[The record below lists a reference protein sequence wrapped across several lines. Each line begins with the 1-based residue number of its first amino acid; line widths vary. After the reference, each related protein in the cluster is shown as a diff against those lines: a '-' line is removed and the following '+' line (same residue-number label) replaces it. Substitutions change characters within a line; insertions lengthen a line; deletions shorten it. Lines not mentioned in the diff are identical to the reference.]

1 MTTPPQDRA
10 ALVALAKNLE
20 DYVVYHGGIHADDCH
35 GDDTCEC
42 ESQRFNDGANEA
54 CRYLAALAAAP
65 AGDPV
70 GEPEPSELAEWM
82 KAHGVLKAQPTP
94 QPSAPAISMPADR
107 SAIIAKAIEAD
118 DSCISA
124 GAPAAV
130 LPRCPISLCNRTMVC
145 PRHGDVT
152 RAEAS
157 MAMNEQLAA
166 VLPEP
171 FIPIDRADMDAISPC
186 GHYMRFRLPCVHE
199 DGSESMSCMQCD
211 RDAAQAKLAV
221 LPEPVDVEA
230 LAAQEPG
237 SEPAGPCR
245 LDLDPEGGVTCR
257 EASTDRD
264 TYCRHCAAEP
274 TPIYEPMG
282 AGEREYLHSVIAALH
297 AIIDPEAHPAE
308 DALANG
314 VLLPCDEAGQCVPTP
329 QPSAPAAVLPEPV
342 DVEALSDEQLV
353 ELIRGYGSGE
363 MWADPDVANGLRELQ
378 RLRAALRRV
387 QPAAVRQEP
396 SAWACRVRAA
406 GKVDPPQDCDW
417 PFCGCDEHAT
427 KVIEMLVECGW
438 SAG

>member
-171 FIPIDRADMDAISPC
+171 CHNCAGSDPVSLTWMCAECLTAMAD
-186 GHYMRFRLPCVHE
+186 
-199 DGSESMSCMQCD
+199 
-211 RDAAQAKLAV
+211 V

-230 LAAQEPG
+230 LARETAEQV
-237 SEPAGPCR
+237 SWCVVDDKPA
-245 LDLDPEGGVTCR
+245 R
-257 EASTDRD
+257 ER
-264 TYCRHCAAEP
+264 
-274 TPIYEPMG
+274 
-282 AGEREYLHSVIAALH
+282 VIL
-297 AIIDPEAHPAE
+297 
-308 DALANG
+308 
-314 VLLPCDEAGQCVPTP
+314 
-329 QPSAPAAVLPEPV
+329 
-342 DVEALSDEQLV
+342 
-353 ELIRGYGSGE
+353 
-363 MWADPDVANGLRELQ
+363 
-378 RLRAALRRV
+378 AALRRV
-387 QPAAVRQEP
+387 QPAAVRAEP
-396 SAWACRVRAA
+396 QTWCAEDVR
-406 GKVDPPQDCDW
+406 
-417 PFCGCDEHAT
+417 
-427 KVIEMLVECGW
+427 
-438 SAG
+438 